1 MELYPAIDLRGG
13 KVVRL
18 RQGEASAETRYGAD
32 PVAQAEHFAEA
43 GFSYLH
49 IVDLD
54 SALARAPHSTNET
67 TANHRSILEIL
78 KRVSLPVQP
87 RGRDSLT
94 ANCRDLVKLRGCPP
108 LGLYLG
114 GAPAPRI

>member
-32 PVAQAEHFAEA
+32 PVAQAERFAEA

-78 KRVSLPVQP
+78 KKVSLPVQ
-87 RGRDSLT
+87 
-94 ANCRDLVKLRGCPP
+94 
-108 LGLYLG
+108 LG
-114 GAPAPRI
+114 GGIRSQQIAETWLNFGVARLLVSTLAVRQPQEF